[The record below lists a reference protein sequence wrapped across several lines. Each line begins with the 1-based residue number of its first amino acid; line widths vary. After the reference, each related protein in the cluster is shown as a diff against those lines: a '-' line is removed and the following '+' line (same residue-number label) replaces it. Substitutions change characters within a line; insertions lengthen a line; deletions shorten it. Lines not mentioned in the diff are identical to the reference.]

1 MTDDKSQTKF
11 NRLKKQLEKQS
22 ELMFK
27 TVATA
32 QESAECTTRAS
43 YRVADL
49 IRLIAKKIKPFTD
62 AEFFKDCLMA
72 VVDKVCP
79 TRKTDFEAVCSQI
92 TDSHL
97 DDKLATSTVDANI
110 SRLVRGW
117 QHQPSPQLFFSACF
131 FF

>member
-1 MTDDKSQTKF
+1 MTDDKRQTKF

-79 TRKTDFEAVCSQI
+79 TRNFEAVCSQI

-97 DDKLATSTVDANI
+97 DDILLATSTVDANI
-110 SRLVRGW
+110 SRLFRG
-117 QHQPSPQLFFSACF
+117 
-131 FF
+131 